1 MASQARALAS
11 NIETAMDD
19 AFNQVLA
26 DGIGKYDE
34 MFRSLNAR
42 LTAVEAENEQL
53 KRERDAEATQRHTEV
68 DAIRKAMDGR
78 HGVLEQKMEEVEWRV
93 QQKLEAKM
101 QALQQGLTDAQA
113 DAQAQ
118 KQKDLCRR
126 VVFRM
131 QMQAVAA
138 AFGAFKQVWEEK
150 RAKKAAMRKAASMM
164 FRSTMTK
171 CFVAW
176 RNDAVGERKQQ
187 AAKSMEANYKRIG
200 EIEEAMVLEV
210 EQRHHEIAQVSTVLK
225 QLEELID
232 SKNKAEA
239 DARHAEIERK
249 IRRTVYKMKMG
260 GVASCFEGWREV
272 FAEKKRTDALL
283 RKIVNSFRMKG
294 VTMCFG
300 AWKKDWELKKDA
312 DIVDRREAD
321 AAKNF
326 DRIRQ
331 IEEKMEMQDE
341 AMHAILEEKVL
352 DLEAK
357 SEMRLEMRLEAMKKG
372 LDEKEEREQEA
383 KALAMARKIMTRMLQ
398 RAPRAPHRADTLLV
412 TR

>member
-1 MASQARALAS
+1 
-11 NIETAMDD
+11 
-19 AFNQVLA
+19 
-26 DGIGKYDE
+26 

-42 LTAVEAENEQL
+42 LTDVEKENGLLKEQVGRL
-53 KRERDAEATQRHTEV
+53 ERERDAEATQRHTEV

-187 AAKSMEANYKRIG
+187 AAKSMEANY
-200 EIEEAMVLEV
+200 L
-210 EQRHHEIAQVSTVLK
+210 S
-225 QLEELID
+225 LI
-232 SKNKAEA
+232 
-239 DARHAEIERK
+239 HI
-249 IRRTVYKMKMG
+249 
-260 GVASCFEGWREV
+260 
-272 FAEKKRTDALL
+272 
-283 RKIVNSFRMKG
+283 
-294 VTMCFG
+294 
-300 AWKKDWELKKDA
+300 
-312 DIVDRREAD
+312 
-321 AAKNF
+321 
-326 DRIRQ
+326 
-331 IEEKMEMQDE
+331 
-341 AMHAILEEKVL
+341 
-352 DLEAK
+352 
-357 SEMRLEMRLEAMKKG
+357 
-372 LDEKEEREQEA
+372 
-383 KALAMARKIMTRMLQ
+383 
-398 RAPRAPHRADTLLV
+398 
-412 TR
+412 

>member
-1 MASQARALAS
+1 
-11 NIETAMDD
+11 
-19 AFNQVLA
+19 
-26 DGIGKYDE
+26 
-34 MFRSLNAR
+34 
-42 LTAVEAENEQL
+42 
-53 KRERDAEATQRHTEV
+53 
-68 DAIRKAMDGR
+68 
-78 HGVLEQKMEEVEWRV
+78 
-93 QQKLEAKM
+93 
-101 QALQQGLTDAQA
+101 
-113 DAQAQ
+113 
-118 KQKDLCRR
+118 
-126 VVFRM
+126 
-131 QMQAVAA
+131 
-138 AFGAFKQVWEEK
+138 
-150 RAKKAAMRKAASMM
+150 
-164 FRSTMTK
+164 
-171 CFVAW
+171 
-176 RNDAVGERKQQ
+176 
-187 AAKSMEANYKRIG
+187 
-200 EIEEAMVLEV
+200 MVLEV

-260 GVASCFEGWREV
+260 GVASCFEGWRDV

-312 DIVDRREAD
+312 DAVGRREAD

-398 RAPRAPHRADTLLV
+398 RASRAPTELTHFS
-412 TR
+412 